1 LFTEDAANSRLSFLP
16 APSIIGGMKLWGLL
30 AFFAVAAAYYANAEN
45 IIVNV
50 DTQNTGEAISSDFI
64 GLSYESATLLPDSNG
79 KYFFNPGNKA
89 LIQMFRALGVKSLRI
104 GGNTADRKSVPVPG
118 KPDIDSLFAFAK
130 AADVKVLYT
139 LRLNEGETKPVVPGP
154 TKAGSKEAFKPY
166 DPKADAETAKYIQ
179 THYADNLECFII
191 GNEPDHYCADF
202 PSYRADWERFADAV
216 SAAVPDARFCGPST
230 TPGHVAWAG
239 DFARELGREK
249 RIAFITQHNYAAGS
263 GRTTNI
269 TAAREKLLS
278 PKIEQAYEKVYGAF
292 VPAVLEAGQHFRLE
306 ECNSL
311 SNGGAPGVSD
321 AFSSALWGIDYMY
334 WWASHHASGLNFHT
348 GPRSMKYAVF
358 VTAGDGYAAHP
369 LAYAM
374 KAFEMGSHGHLVP
387 IEVNSA
393 PQNFRAYAVLADNS
407 LFVTLINKEH
417 ASSAQPADVLL
428 NPGRPAGSVQII
440 RLIAP
445 NNNTDA
451 KTGIS
456 LGGSA
461 INDDGTWQGTW
472 TPLDTREPN
481 GGFKIPLPPASI
493 AVVKLSLK

>member
-1 LFTEDAANSRLSFLP
+1 
-16 APSIIGGMKLWGLL
+16 MKLWEL
-30 AFFAVAAAYYANAEN
+30 FVIFAAAACCANAEN
-45 IIVNV
+45 IIVTV
-50 DTQNTGEAISSDFI
+50 DTHAPGEAISSDFI
-64 GLSYESATLLPDSNG
+64 GLSYETATLLPDREG
-79 KYFFNPGNKA
+79 KYFFSPDNTP
-89 LIQMFRALGVKSLRI
+89 LLQMFRTLGVKSLRI

-118 KPDIDSLFAFAK
+118 KSDIDSLFAFAK

-154 TKAGSKEAFKPY
+154 RKAGSKEAFQPY
-166 DPKADAETAKYIQ
+166 DPKADAEAAKYIQ
-179 THYADNLECFII
+179 SRYADNLECFII

-230 TPGHVAWAG
+230 TPGHVTWAG
-239 DFARELGREK
+239 DFARELGHEK
-249 RIAFITQHNYAAGS
+249 RIAFISQHNYAAGS

-269 TAAREKLLS
+269 MAAREKLLS
-278 PKIEQAYEKVYGAF
+278 PKIEQAYEKVYNAF
-292 VPAVLEAGQHFRLE
+292 VPSVLEARQHYRLE

-358 VTAGDGYAAHP
+358 VTAGSGYAAHP

-374 KAFEMGSHGHLVP
+374 KAFDLGSHGRLVP
-387 IEVNSA
+387 VKVNSA
-393 PQNFRAYAVLADNS
+393 PQNFRAYAVLGDDNS

-417 ASSAQPADVLL
+417 TSTSQPIDVLL
-428 NPGRPAGSVQII
+428 NPGRTAQNAQII
-440 RLIAP
+440 RLTAP
-445 NNNTDA
+445 NDNVDA
-451 KTGIS
+451 KTGIT
-456 LGGSA
+456 LGGAA
-461 INDDGTWQGTW
+461 IHDDGSWQGGW
-472 TPLDTREPN
+472 TPLDSHEAN
-481 GGFKIPLPPASI
+481 GGLKFPLPPASI
-493 AVVKLSLK
+493 AVVKLLLK